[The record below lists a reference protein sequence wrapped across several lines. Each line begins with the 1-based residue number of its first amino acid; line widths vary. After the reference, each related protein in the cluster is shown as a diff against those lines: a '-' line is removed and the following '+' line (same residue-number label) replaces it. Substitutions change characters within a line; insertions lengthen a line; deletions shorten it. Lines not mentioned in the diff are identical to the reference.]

1 LPLRF
6 SIRAPRGDFS
16 LAGPAPTQDVEVA
29 FAGAELGF
37 GRALGADI
45 RLPFPKVSARHAR
58 ILREAGGYRVEDLG
72 SSNGT
77 RLDGRQLTPHAPET
91 MAVGDAL
98 EIGGVEIRFV
108 GQNAG
113 TEAIAAEAGTE
124 TLARRLVHDIFE
136 ACPPAECARLVVLS
150 GPQQGRE
157 LVLSA
162 SGRVCKLGRGEGC
175 DLVLADEDV
184 SREHALFERGAG
196 GIVVR
201 DLGSKNG
208 VEVAGERLGGERVLH
223 DGEIVRIGET
233 RLRLFDPEDRYLR
246 QMEAA
251 EMEQPAS
258 AAGSGPGSVAATSGL
273 AAGAVRADLPL
284 PPSRLPRIASAIAVT
299 VLALVL
305 GLVLALAF
313 AG

>member
-6 SIRAPRGDFS
+6 SIRAPQDQG
-16 LAGPAPTQDVEVA
+16 AGAAPPRTHAVEVSSA
-29 FAGAELGF
+29 DGEIVF
-37 GRALGADI
+37 GRALGVTVE
-45 RLPFPKVSARHAR
+45 LPFAKVSGRHAR
-58 ILREAGGYRVEDLG
+58 LFQVAGGYQVEDLG

-77 RLDGRQLTPHAPET
+77 RLYGQRLAPHAPEGIVVG
-91 MAVGDAL
+91 AVLD
-98 EIGGVEIRFV
+98 IGGVEVRFV
-108 GQNAG
+108 SDGAGPATGAG
-113 TEAIAAEAGTE
+113 TD
-124 TLARRLVHDIFE
+124 TLARRLVHDLFA
-136 ACPPAECARLVVLS
+136 ACPPTEPARLVVLS
-150 GPQQGRE
+150 GPEQGRE
-157 LVLSA
+157 LVLSVN
-162 SGRVCKLGRGEGC
+162 GRTCRLGRGEGC
-175 DLVLADEDV
+175 DLILDDVDV
-184 SREHALFERGAG
+184 SREHAAFTRGPS